1 MPWVGGTN
9 ITTSGSTFTFTSHAI
24 GTADPYRR
32 VVVAAYPN
40 GGTVASISGV
50 TIGGVSADID
60 VSLSTIITTGPM
72 VIASR
77 AVASGTAADIVV
89 STIGSASRCRIE
101 VFEVVGNTGIPTFR
115 TGDQTRSASATSLD
129 RTLSNLFRGDEIIGA
144 VGLQGSSVDAQNIT
158 WTNLTERSENNTG
171 SSIRDMAVASA
182 ILGNH
187 FTSRTFTGAISSAF
201 EMGLLV
207 AAYERPFD
215 SLVFNPQPLQHILVR

>member
-1 MPWVGGTN
+1 MPWVAGTN
-9 ITTSGSTFTFTSHAI
+9 ITSSGTTFTFTSHAI

-40 GGTVASISGV
+40 GSSVSAISSI
-50 TIGGVSADID
+50 TIGGVTAGID

-72 VIASR
+72 AIASL
-77 AVASGTAADIVV
+77 AVSSGTTADIVV
-89 STIGSASRCRIE
+89 NTTGSASRCRIE

-129 RTLSNLFRGDEIIGA
+129 RTLSDLFRNDEIIGA
-144 VGLQGSSVDAQNIT
+144 TGLQGTSVDAQNIT

-171 SSIRDMAVASA
+171 STVRDMAVASA

-187 FTSRTFTGAISSAF
+187 FTSRTFTTAITSAF
-201 EMGLLV
+201 EMGFVV
-207 AAYERPFD
+207 AAYHRPYD
-215 SLVFNPQPLQHILVR
+215 SLVFNPQPFQHILVR